1 MFNLNQFIFLVKVK
15 WQKNPW
21 GKYTSE
27 MKTVLSWKTLVL
39 LVQLGS
45 WQMKKFLWSFR
56 FILSPSLNFP
66 FEIEQEDLKAW
77 PCAPLGCSPRRTP
90 RPSAVSV
97 CSPPRVQSRC
107 SDQHW
112 LGGAERSQ
120 ESSVIPVS
128 MSKEAD
134 QQSRRMVGK
143 GPAGT
148 GSCGLWRTDVFPVR
162 NSKIPATLNG

>member
-1 MFNLNQFIFLVKVK
+1 MHFWNEDSSFL
-15 WQKNPW
+15 
-21 GKYTSE
+21 
-27 MKTVLSWKTLVL
+27 KTLVL

-45 WQMKKFLWSFR
+45 WQMPQFLWSFR
-56 FILSPSLNFP
+56 FFLSPSLKFP
-66 FEIEQEDLKAW
+66 FEIKQEDLKAW

>member
-21 GKYTSE
+21 GNA
-27 MKTVLSWKTLVL
+27 L
-39 LVQLGS
+39 LKWRQF
-45 WQMKKFLWSFR
+45 FLEKHWCCWYSLAVGRCQNSCEVSGF
-56 FILSPSLNFP
+56 FLSPSLKFP
-66 FEIEQEDLKAW
+66 FEIKQEDLKAW